1 MQQYDDTELEP
12 FAADGLTLP
21 LLRLNDV
28 DVPSTLIKV
37 GEQEYQYDRSYPFK
51 GYGAIL
57 PKYVAE
63 QIATGKKPLMVER
76 IDRYY
81 LYFAVKPASAA

>member
-1 MQQYDDTELEP
+1 MQEFDDADLEP

-21 LLRLNDV
+21 LLRLNEIDL
-28 DVPSTLIKV
+28 PETHIAV
-37 GEQEYQYDRSYPFK
+37 GGQEYQYDRSYPVT

-63 QIATGKKPLMVER
+63 QVAAGKKPLVVER

-81 LYFAVKPASAA
+81 LYFATEAATA